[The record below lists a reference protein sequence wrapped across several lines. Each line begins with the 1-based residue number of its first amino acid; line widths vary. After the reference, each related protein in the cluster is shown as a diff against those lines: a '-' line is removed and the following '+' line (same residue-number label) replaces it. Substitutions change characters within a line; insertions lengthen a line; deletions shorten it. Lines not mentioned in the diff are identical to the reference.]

1 MLKYLPMRTKAE
13 MRVALAVLTIA
24 AVILTVLLSTLALYL
39 MTSGDPHEIWH
50 INEVWMK
57 GILFAIL
64 ISGAVGTV
72 FFGILLNT
80 MRELYEARAQ
90 LNVIAQQDPL
100 TGLLNRR
107 GFDAAAAALIQQAS
121 ARCDQLSALICDI
134 DHFKKINDTYGHE
147 CGDQAIQHVATLLR
161 RISSDR
167 RHAVIGRH
175 GGEEFAVILAGQTH
189 REVACLAEELRSM
202 IASSPFVW
210 DQASVC
216 LTISL
221 GTSMSPPAAAS
232 VHSLLSRADAA
243 LFEAKSQGRNR
254 VVQAP
259 VALAA

>member
-13 MRVALAVLTIA
+13 MRVALVVLTIA
-24 AVILTVLLSTLALYL
+24 AVILTVLLSILALYL
-39 MTSGDPHEIWH
+39 MTSGDPYETWH
-50 INEVWMK
+50 IDEVWMK
-57 GILFAIL
+57 GIIFAIL
-64 ISGAVGTV
+64 ISGAVGSI
-72 FFGILLNT
+72 FFYTLLNT

-107 GFDAAAAALIQQAS
+107 GFDAAAAVLIQQAIS
-121 ARCDQLSALICDI
+121 RRDQLSALICDI

-161 RISSDR
+161 RILSDR

-175 GGEEFAVILAGQTH
+175 GGEEFAVILG
-189 REVACLAEELRSM
+189 S
-202 IASSPFVW
+202 
-210 DQASVC
+210 
-216 LTISL
+216 
-221 GTSMSPPAAAS
+221 SMSPPAAAS
-232 VHSLLSRADAA
+232 VHALLSRADAA